1 MADSYCRGARSGLA
15 KQDKNNQGGA
25 LDDLLAKPSG
35 RRRAV
40 APSRGADLM
49 DPATAKQ
56 QQQQK
61 ARQMT
66 SADDLARQRRE
77 RDREKLQR
85 DEAKKTDYLEK
96 QKLLNMIEA
105 PLISLLERLG
115 VREELSL
122 ALANENVTSL
132 AALRACD
139 HEVLATKLT
148 NRLLQDKLLTASVA
162 KRPPGWMQDTMSTA
176 VDMARR
182 DLAMHA
188 INALMLPEDYVYQDL
203 ARQKMLQQEKASRA
217 AEDQHARNNSY
228 TMPKNTLRE
237 EDIVALRDKDG
248 ALRKELLAVTTHW
261 QDFIQSQPA
270 FAARLQ
276 EEGGEG
282 PSWKDTVSWSLW
294 MLTRPLQDAEKG
306 TSRGSLVFMT
316 KPAIERALRYA
327 KDYVYY
333 ALYPQMKEKSTGE
346 WRLYWVRVFTNFG
359 AFYSE
364 KGRQRWMDVAAFAA
378 RATAL
383 RKGKSLAEQ
392 DTAVAEAMRNVCS
405 MLRKHQV
412 SRPREPWLP
421 ENLRATPRA
430 STARGNSS
438 RGSGHLITQSS
449 ANSVKKNKGDSSSR
463 SRTPPETPPGQTG
476 DSSSRARRT
485 LSAPP
490 ERPFAK
496 AASSPFI
503 SGVRSQEVSS
513 SSRTAATALS
523 PAAGPPSHR
532 RSGPDRPTSGGFP
545 AAATLSTAP
554 LSSHRDRMT
563 RRSKS
568 PRSPTKRSSPR
579 S

>member
-1 MADSYCRGARSGLA
+1 
-15 KQDKNNQGGA
+15 
-25 LDDLLAKPSG
+25 
-35 RRRAV
+35 
-40 APSRGADLM
+40 M
-49 DPATAKQ
+49 DQATAKQ
-56 QQQQK
+56 QQQQQK
-61 ARQMT
+61 SSIARQMT

-162 KRPPGWMQDTMSTA
+162 KRPPGWMQDTLSRA

-217 AEDQHARNNSY
+217 ADEQHARTNSY
-228 TMPKNTLRE
+228 AVPKNTLRE

-276 EEGGEG
+276 EEGDEG

-316 KPAIERALRYA
+316 KPAIERSLRYA

-333 ALYPQMKEKSTGE
+333 ALYPQMKEKSTGA

-449 ANSVKKNKGDSSSR
+449 ANSVKKTKGDSSSR

-513 SSRTAATALS
+513 SSRTAAAALS
-523 PAAGPPSHR
+523 HDAGPPSHR
-532 RSGPDRPTSGGFP
+532 RGGPDRPTYGGFP

-554 LSSHRDRMT
+554 LSSRRDRMA

-579 S
+579 N